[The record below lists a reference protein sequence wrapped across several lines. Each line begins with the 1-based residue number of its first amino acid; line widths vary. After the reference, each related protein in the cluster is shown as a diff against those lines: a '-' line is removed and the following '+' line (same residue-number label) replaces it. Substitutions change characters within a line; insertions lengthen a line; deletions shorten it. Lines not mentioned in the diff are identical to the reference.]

1 MKHMTVLLS
10 TYNGERYLEE
20 QLDSIFAQDC
30 GDVFVLARDD
40 GSTDATHA
48 ILDRYKGERLEW
60 YTGGNL
66 GPAQSFMDL
75 VYHAPDSAYYAFAD
89 QDDYWYP
96 EKLGVGIRFL
106 EEQSG
111 PALWYCRKRITDEV
125 LETLGDGKDMYREP
139 LTTGFSLMKCTV
151 TGCSMSFN
159 RALREKLLEYHPQ
172 KIVMHDI
179 WALLVALS
187 LGTVG
192 SVDQVY
198 MDYRQHANNC
208 LGRETSRW
216 RRGLDRIK
224 SIPGH
229 VSNRERSDMAQE
241 LLNGYAAQLQERD
254 RIHLERLVRRSFADR
269 MHLIGS
275 DYFNR
280 ESLLDTLCIKIL
292 ILLGWI

>member
-30 GDVFVLARDD
+30 GNVFVLARDD
-40 GSTDATHA
+40 GSTDATQE
-48 ILDRYKGERLEW
+48 ILKRYQGDRLEW

-66 GPAQSFMDL
+66 GPTQSFMDL
-75 VYHAPDSAYYAFAD
+75 VYHAPDSEYYAFAD

-96 EKLGVGIRFL
+96 EKLGAGIRYL
-106 EEQSG
+106 EAQSE
-111 PALWYCRKRITDEV
+111 PALWYCRKRITDET
-125 LETLGDGKDMYREP
+125 LKTLGDGRDMYYEP
-139 LTTGFSLMKCTV
+139 LRVGFSLMKSTVAGCT
-151 TGCSMSFN
+151 MEFN
-159 RALREKLLEYHPQ
+159 RALRDKLLEYHPQ

-179 WALLVALS
+179 WVLLVALA

-192 SVDQVY
+192 STDQVY

-208 LGRETSRW
+208 LGGETSRW
-216 RRGLDRIK
+216 RRGIDRIK

-229 VSNRERSDMAQE
+229 ISNRERSEMAGE
-241 LLNGYAAQLQERD
+241 LLNGYASQLQEQD
-254 RIHLERLVRRSFADR
+254 RVQLERLVRRGFADR
-269 MHLIGS
+269 MHLVGS
-275 DYFNR
+275 NYFNR
-280 ESLLDTLCIKIL
+280 ESVLDTLCIKIL